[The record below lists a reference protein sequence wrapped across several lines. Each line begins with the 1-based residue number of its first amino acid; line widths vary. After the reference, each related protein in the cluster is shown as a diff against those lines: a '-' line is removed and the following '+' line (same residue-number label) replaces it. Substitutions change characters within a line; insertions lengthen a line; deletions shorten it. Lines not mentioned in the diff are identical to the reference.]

1 MLSSTVD
8 IHNTRKEEEN
18 GKGPNIKSNDI
29 YLNQMKKDDNPSFP
43 LRPYCSLKQILIIV
57 IPIVAVILF
66 AAIFIPV
73 YIVNNK
79 NDDDDENK
87 VINNNQNIYG
97 DEFDY
102 FVENVVN
109 STYATLTPKG
119 GYDNIF
125 IFLGGITEN
134 SSKYFPFFKSYSTF
148 VPKGTKIYFLSGKE
162 RLMQYIVDHG
172 YAPIP
177 GPVHGWFNVRANAEL
192 YPTPHDFTEAKES
205 LKLVLDE
212 IDRIKVTENI
222 DYKKI
227 YLGGFSQGAV
237 MTNYVL
243 LNSRHEL
250 GGYLAFSGYVFDH
263 HFDESAIILAQ
274 DRTEEQNS
282 ILDARKDYHILATHS
297 FKDAYVPYNPAARS
311 YEEYYA
317 GYTDFKLLSFGQL
330 DHLFPEQPIH
340 PFVRKWLK
348 ESMGK

>member
-29 YLNQMKKDDNPSFP
+29 YLNQMKKDGNPSFP

-79 NDDDDENK
+79 NEDDDENK

-102 FVENVVN
+102 YVENVVN

-125 IFLGGITEN
+125 IFLGGIMEN

-148 VPKGTKIYFLSGKE
+148 VPKGTKIYFLSGKK
-162 RLMQYIVDHG
+162 RPMKYIVDHE
-172 YAPIP
+172 YVPSP
-177 GPVHGWFNVRANAEL
+177 VPVHGWFNVRANAEL
-192 YPTPHDFTEAKES
+192 YPTRHDFTEAKES

-243 LNSRHEL
+243 L
-250 GGYLAFSGYVFDH
+250 F
-263 HFDESAIILAQ
+263 I
-274 DRTEEQNS
+274 
-282 ILDARKDYHILATHS
+282 K
-297 FKDAYVPYNPAARS
+297 FK
-311 YEEYYA
+311 
-317 GYTDFKLLSFGQL
+317 T
-330 DHLFPEQPIH
+330 
-340 PFVRKWLK
+340 
-348 ESMGK
+348 